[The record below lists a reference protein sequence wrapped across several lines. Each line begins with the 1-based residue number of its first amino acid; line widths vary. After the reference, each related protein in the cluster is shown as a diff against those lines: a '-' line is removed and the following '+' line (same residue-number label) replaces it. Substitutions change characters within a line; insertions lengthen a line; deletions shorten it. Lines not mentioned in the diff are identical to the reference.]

1 VRQAAATKQ
10 ETCRPIGRFVMFHT
24 FRDLRR
30 DHSTSRP
37 LYRRATEV
45 EASAA
50 SQRAAEVTRRE
61 NSH

>member
-1 VRQAAATKQ
+1 
-10 ETCRPIGRFVMFHT
+10 MFHT